1 MSVFGQQAQLA
12 QTKDVSIP
20 HLWRKPHEKN
30 PLEGPRC
37 FAPDHLGTG
46 TNPCSAL
53 QIKHDKDHCVPP
65 LWPASQN
72 QYCQRA
78 QKHSGPI
85 EHKDTQRGQP
95 QAAPSI
101 FWPHKMWFATLH
113 TSSYGGWSHYTV
125 PVRNIYHVDFVNCIS
140 LYLHAQLICGT
151 GRGRDE
157 IHLHPFSR
165 FRTDTVL
172 IQT

>member
-1 MSVFGQQAQLA
+1 MGISPFSRVSYSPYGVPMMGWPGAPFIHVTPGLVWRTKLLACVHRCQFSGNKPSWRRPKMSPFHTFGGNRM
-12 QTKDVSIP
+12 KKI
-20 HLWRKPHEKN
+20 LWR
-30 PLEGPRC
+30 
-37 FAPDHLGTG
+37 APFVSHPTIWGLGQ
-46 TNPCSAL
+46 NPCSAL

-101 FWPHKMWFATLH
+101 FWPHKMWFATLTH
-113 TSSYGGWSHYTV
+113 
-125 PVRNIYHVDFVNCIS
+125 I
-140 LYLHAQLICGT
+140 
-151 GRGRDE
+151 
-157 IHLHPFSR
+157 
-165 FRTDTVL
+165 
-172 IQT
+172 

>member
-20 HLWRKPHEKN
+20 HLWRKPHETN
-30 PLEGPRC
+30 HLEGPIC

-46 TNPCSAL
+46 TKPCSAL
-53 QIKHDKDHCVPP
+53 QIKHDKDHCVPL

-113 TSSYGGWSHYTV
+113 TSSYGGWSHAR
-125 PVRNIYHVDFVNCIS
+125 P
-140 LYLHAQLICGT
+140 ICGM
-151 GRGRDE
+151 GQGWDE
-157 IHLHPFSR
+157 IHFASIFQVQDWYCINPDLGLIFSSEEID
-165 FRTDTVL
+165 FWV
-172 IQT
+172 